1 MLTRRRFLGSTAA
14 ASLSLVAGMRSAS
27 AQSTEQSAWPIAI
40 FEKVFEGLTYDELAD
55 AVAQIG
61 ADGVEAT
68 IRPRG
73 HIEPEAA
80 ADEVPKMA
88 EAMRQRGKRIVIAAT
103 GIESVDQPHTRS
115 LLETLN
121 SVGVTH
127 YRMAHYHF
135 DLDKPIKPQMGTY
148 RAQARDLAALNKEI
162 GIQGLY
168 QNHSGGNQRRGYL
181 GALGWDAAI
190 MLDGIASDAIGIAFD
205 TRHLRKDTG
214 SSWATAVAVCK
225 PHIRSIYVKD
235 GIWYGPRGDQ
245 YKDVPLDTGFV
256 NDDVFDYIRKDL
268 PPMPV
273 CIHMEHMGYR
283 VFEKHEI
290 PGAIQ
295 AHQKDIAALRKW
307 MAE

>member
-1 MLTRRRFLGSTAA
+1 MAVLAANGSLA
-14 ASLSLVAGMRSAS
+14 ASVRWSM
-27 AQSTEQSAWPIAI
+27 AQDVKYKEWPIAI
-40 FEKVFEGLTYDELAD
+40 FEKVFEGLSYDELAE
-55 AVAQIG
+55 AVAETG

-80 ADEVPKMA
+80 ADEVPKMD
-88 EAMRQRGKRIVIAAT
+88 EALRRRGRRIVIAAT
-103 GIESVDQPHTRS
+103 GIAKADQPHGRS
-115 LLETLN
+115 LLETLK

-135 DLDKPIKPQMGTY
+135 ELDQPIKPQLLNY
-148 RAQARDLAALNKEI
+148 RAQARELAALNKDV
-162 GIQGLY
+162 GIQVLY
-168 QNHSGGNQRRGYL
+168 QNHSGGGNQGRGYL
-181 GALGWDAAI
+181 GALGWDAAF
-190 MLDGIASDAIGIAFD
+190 MLDGVDPNSLGIAFD

-214 SSWATAVAVCK
+214 ASWRTAVAVCK

-245 YKDVPLDTGFV
+245 YKDVPLDQGFV
-256 NDDVFDYIRKDL
+256 NNEVFDYIRAGL
-268 PPMPV
+268 PSMPI

-290 PGAIQ
+290 PGAIE
-295 AHQKDIAALRKW
+295 AHQKDIAALRRW
-307 MAE
+307 MAD